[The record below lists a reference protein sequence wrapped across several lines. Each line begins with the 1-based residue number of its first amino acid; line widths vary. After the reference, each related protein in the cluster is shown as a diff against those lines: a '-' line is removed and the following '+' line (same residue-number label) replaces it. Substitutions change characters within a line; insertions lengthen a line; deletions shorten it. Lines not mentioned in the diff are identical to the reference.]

1 VRFSET
7 MTGVK
12 LLVYALVL
20 AGGFL
25 LASLLSFWIAVRPPR
40 IAIPLQPK
48 DVRLA
53 VEEVTITA
61 EDGVRLAAWLV
72 ERPGAPAV
80 ILLHG
85 YPAEKADMLPIAAA
99 LAPRFTV
106 LLMDQRYF
114 GRSEGRVTTLG
125 LRERADLRRAID
137 VVAARGHPAVGVFG
151 FSLGGAVALLTAA
164 EDPRIKAVAAYAPFA
179 DLRMLGHQLYA
190 WLFVLKYPFV
200 GMMRVWSRVFL
211 GADLTAPTPAAA
223 VATLSIPVLLI
234 ASREDEQIPF
244 RHAERLREALAQ
256 NPRAEFAF
264 MARGRHGEMPPDFE
278 ARLTRFFLL
287 YVK

>member
-1 VRFSET
+1 
-7 MTGVK
+7 MAGVK
-12 LLVYALVL
+12 LLFYALVL

-40 IAIPLQPK
+40 IAIPLHPK
-48 DVRLA
+48 DFRLA

-72 ERPGAPAV
+72 PRPGAPAV

-85 YPAEKADMLPIAAA
+85 YPAEKADMLPIAGA

-106 LLMDQRYF
+106 LLVDQRYF
-114 GRSEGRVTTLG
+114 GRSEGRATTLG
-125 LRERADLRRAID
+125 VKERQDLTRAID
-137 VVAARGHPAVGVFG
+137 FLAARGFHAVGVFG

-179 DLRMLGHQLYA
+179 DLRMLGHELYA

-200 GMMRVWSRVFL
+200 GMLRVWSRVFL
-211 GADLTAPTPAAA
+211 GHDITRPAPAEAAA
-223 VATLSIPVLLI
+223 RLTTPVCLI

-244 RHAERLREALAQ
+244 RHAERLRAALAR
-256 NPRAEFAF
+256 NPRAEFEF
-264 MARGRHGEMPPDFE
+264 MARGRHGEMPRDFE
-278 ARLTRFFLL
+278 ARLARFFLL